1 MGRRRRPL
9 RHPPTFMGRAL
20 ILVVDPG
27 DTTGYALFD
36 VNGHFIAKDQGNF
49 DGVLSVLADIGQKNL
64 LTRIVVEDY
73 RLRAGKQAQQ
83 TGSRFQAVQVIGA
96 LKYHAYLHNIGFELA
111 TIQAKTLGSMYSGVK
126 PPSDH
131 KKSHEID
138 AYNIGIYW
146 LVTHD
151 IIDAPALKDL

>member
-1 MGRRRRPL
+1 M
-9 RHPPTFMGRAL
+9 

-27 DTTGYALFD
+27 DTTGYAMFD
-36 VNGHFIAKDQGNF
+36 REGGLIEKGQADLDKFF
-49 DGVLSVLADIGQKNL
+49 EVLITHSFTKF
-64 LTRIVVEDY
+64 VVEDY
-73 RLRAGKQAQQ
+73 RLRKGKQAQQ

-96 LKYHAYLHNIGFELA
+96 LKYAAYLDEVDFELVDV
-111 TIQAKTLGSMYSGVK
+111 QAKTLGSMYSGVK

-146 LVTHD
+146 FVKNGV
-151 IIDAPALKDL
+151 IYPPAMDTL

>member
-1 MGRRRRPL
+1 M
-9 RHPPTFMGRAL
+9 

-27 DTTGYALFD
+27 DTTGYALFEED
-36 VNGHFIAKDQGNF
+36 GELHLKGQADFDKFLDFLLNNNF
-49 DGVLSVLADIGQKNL
+49 DS
-64 LTRIVVEDY
+64 IVVEDY
-73 RLRAGKQAQQ
+73 RLRKGKQAQQ

-96 LKYHAYLHNIGFELA
+96 LKNVARQEQIPFELA
-111 TIQAKTLGSMYSGVK
+111 SVQAKTLGSMYSGVK

-146 LVTHD
+146 LVD
-151 IIDAPALKDL
+151 NKIIEPPALKDI

>member
-1 MGRRRRPL
+1 M
-9 RHPPTFMGRAL
+9 

-27 DTTGYALFD
+27 DTTGFASFYEDGTEYSRWQSDFEGLLDFL
-36 VNGHFIAKDQGNF
+36 VSSYPIAID
-49 DGVLSVLADIGQKNL
+49 LS
-64 LTRIVVEDY
+64 RIIVEDY

-96 LKYHAYLHNIGFELA
+96 LKYHARLHNVQFELA
-111 TIQAKTLGSMYSGVK
+111 NVQAKTLGSMYSGVK

-131 KKSHEID
+131 KKSHEVD

-146 LVTHD
+146 LVTNK
-151 IIDAPALKDL
+151 IIEPPALKDI

>member
-1 MGRRRRPL
+1 V
-9 RHPPTFMGRAL
+9 

-27 DTTGYALFD
+27 DTTGYAMFQDDGTLFEK
-36 VNGHFIAKDQGNF
+36 GQ
-49 DGVLSVLADIGQKNL
+49 ADFQKFLEILYNSICS
-64 LTRIVVEDY
+64 RIVVEDY

-96 LKYHAYLHNIGFELA
+96 LKYHAYLHDVQFELA
-111 TIQAKTLGSMYSGVK
+111 NVQAKTLGSMYSGVK

-146 LVTHD
+146 LVD
-151 IIDAPALKDL
+151 NQIIEPPSLKDL

>member
-1 MGRRRRPL
+1 M
-9 RHPPTFMGRAL
+9 

-36 VNGHFIAKDQGNF
+36 ETGELYLKGQADF
-49 DGVLSVLADIGQKNL
+49 DKFLDFLLKNSFDS
-64 LTRIVVEDY
+64 IVVEDY
-73 RLRAGKQAQQ
+73 RLRKGKQAQQ

-96 LKYHAYLHNIGFELA
+96 LKYIARQEEIPFELA
-111 TIQAKTLGSMYSGVK
+111 SVQAKTLGSMYSGVK

-146 LVTHD
+146 LVD
-151 IIDAPALKDL
+151 NKIIEPPALKDI

>member
-1 MGRRRRPL
+1 M
-9 RHPPTFMGRAL
+9 

-27 DTTGYALFD
+27 DTTGIAIFD
-36 VNGHFIAKDQGNF
+36 EGKLVQRSQMNWDTF
-49 DGVLSVLADIGQKNL
+49 LEY
-64 LTRIVVEDY
+64 LTEVWTRMTTIVVEDY
-73 RLRAGKQAQQ
+73 RLRKGKQAQQ

-96 LKYHAYLHNIGFELA
+96 LKYHCKIHNAEFKLVDV
-111 TIQAKTLGSMYSGVK
+111 QAKTLGALYSGVK

-146 LVTHD
+146 LVKEN
-151 IIDAPALKDL
+151 IIEPPSLRDL

>member
-1 MGRRRRPL
+1 M
-9 RHPPTFMGRAL
+9 

-27 DTTGYALFD
+27 DTTGYALFEED
-36 VNGHFIAKDQGNF
+36 GELYLKGQADF
-49 DGVLSVLADIGQKNL
+49 DKFLDFLLKNSFDS
-64 LTRIVVEDY
+64 IVVEDY
-73 RLRAGKQAQQ
+73 RLRKGKQAQQ

-96 LKYHAYLHNIGFELA
+96 LKYIARQEEIPFELVSV
-111 TIQAKTLGSMYSGVK
+111 QAKTLGSMYSGVK

-146 LVTHD
+146 LVD
-151 IIDAPALKDL
+151 NKIIEPPALKDI

>member
-1 MGRRRRPL
+1 M
-9 RHPPTFMGRAL
+9 

-27 DTTGYALFD
+27 DTTGFALFRD
-36 VNGHFIAKDQGNF
+36 NGIFIAKDQANF
-49 DGVLSVLADIGQKNL
+49 EDMLQILHDTRHIE
-64 LTRIVVEDY
+64 RIVVEDY

-96 LKYHAYLHNIGFELA
+96 LKYHAFLHDVQFELA
-111 TIQAKTLGSMYSGVK
+111 SVQAKTLGSMYSGVK

-146 LVTHD
+146 LVSQG

>member
-1 MGRRRRPL
+1 M
-9 RHPPTFMGRAL
+9 

-27 DTTGYALFD
+27 DTTGFASFYEDGREFSRWQSD
-36 VNGHFIAKDQGNF
+36 F
-49 DGVLSVLADIGQKNL
+49 DGVLHFLASRPPIATDL
-64 LTRIVVEDY
+64 SRIIVEDY

-96 LKYHAYLHNIGFELA
+96 LKYHAKLLNVQFELVSV
-111 TIQAKTLGSMYSGVK
+111 QAKTLGSMYSGVK

-146 LVTHD
+146 LVD
-151 IIDAPALKDL
+151 NKIIEPPALKDI

>member
-1 MGRRRRPL
+1 MEPADWIEDL
-9 RHPPTFMGRAL
+9 DAVET

-27 DTTGYALFD
+27 DTTGYAKFYR
-36 VNGHFIAKDQGNF
+36 NGSLLDKGQANF
-49 DGVLSVLADIGQKNL
+49 DDMMRLLALGGAGYSHI
-64 LTRIVVEDY
+64 IVEDY
-73 RLRAGKQAQQ
+73 RLRGGKQAQQ

-96 LKYHAYLHNIGFELA
+96 LKYHALLHGVQFELA
-111 TIQAKTLGSMYSGVK
+111 NVQAKTLGSMYSGVK

-146 LVTHD
+146 LVSKG

>member
-1 MGRRRRPL
+1 M
-9 RHPPTFMGRAL
+9 

-27 DTTGYALFD
+27 DTTGFALFRE
-36 VNGHFIAKDQGNF
+36 NGECLWKGQEDFE
-49 DGVLSVLADIGQKNL
+49 GVLNL
-64 LTRIVVEDY
+64 LAGDTDIAVIATRIVVEDY
-73 RLRAGKQAQQ
+73 RLRGGKQAQQ

-96 LKYHAYLHNIGFELA
+96 LKYHARLKGIPLELA
-111 TIQAKTLGSMYSGVK
+111 TVQAKTLGSMYSGVK

-146 LVTHD
+146 LVSKG

>member
-1 MGRRRRPL
+1 M
-9 RHPPTFMGRAL
+9 

-27 DTTGYALFD
+27 DTTGCAFFEDDGTFLSRGQVTLEELFE
-36 VNGHFIAKDQGNF
+36 VLTTNTFHKFI
-49 DGVLSVLADIGQKNL
+49 
-64 LTRIVVEDY
+64 VEDY
-73 RLRAGKQAQQ
+73 RLRKGKQAQQ

-96 LKYHAYLHNIGFELA
+96 LKYAAYLDEVDFELVDV
-111 TIQAKTLGSMYSGVK
+111 QAKTLGAMYSGVK

-146 LVTHD
+146 LVKNGV
-151 IIDAPALKDL
+151 IDAPALKDL

>member
-1 MGRRRRPL
+1 M
-9 RHPPTFMGRAL
+9 

-27 DTTGYALFD
+27 DTTGLALF
-36 VNGHFIAKDQGNF
+36 NEAGECIWKDQEDF
-49 DGVLSVLADIGQKNL
+49 DGVLELLIGDTDIKAITSQIL
-64 LTRIVVEDY
+64 VEDY
-73 RLRAGKQAQQ
+73 RLRKGKQAQQ

-96 LKYHAYLHNIGFELA
+96 LKYHAHLHGIEFGLVDV
-111 TIQAKTLGSMYSGVK
+111 QAKTLGSMYSGVK

-146 LVTHD
+146 LVKNGV
-151 IIDAPALKDL
+151 IDAPALKDL

>member
-1 MGRRRRPL
+1 M
-9 RHPPTFMGRAL
+9 

-27 DTTGYALFD
+27 DTTGFASFYD
-36 VNGHFIAKDQGNF
+36 NGDEYSRWQDNF
-49 DGVLSVLADIGQKNL
+49 DGVLELLVNMTPLATDI
-64 LTRIVVEDY
+64 THIIVEDY
-73 RLRAGKQAQQ
+73 RLRGGKQAQQ

-96 LKYHAYLHNIGFELA
+96 LKYHAKRVGAKFELA
-111 TIQAKTLGSMYSGVK
+111 SVQAKTLGAMYSGVK

-146 LVTHD
+146 LVSNGV
-151 IIDAPALKDL
+151 IDAPALKDL

>member
-1 MGRRRRPL
+1 M
-9 RHPPTFMGRAL
+9 

-27 DTTGYALFD
+27 DTTGIATFD
-36 VNGHFIAKDQGNF
+36 ADGSLVGKDQVDFNG
-49 DGVLSVLADIGQKNL
+49 L
-64 LTRIVVEDY
+64 LGMLLNSTHLKHIVVEDY

-96 LKYHAYLHNIGFELA
+96 LKYHAFLHNVQFELA
-111 TIQAKTLGSMYSGVK
+111 NVQAKTLGSMYSGVK

-131 KKSHEID
+131 KLSHEID

-146 LVTHD
+146 LVSNR
-151 IIDAPALKDL
+151 IIEPPSLKDL

>member
-1 MGRRRRPL
+1 M
-9 RHPPTFMGRAL
+9 

-27 DTTGYALFD
+27 DTTGYAMFQDDGTLFEK
-36 VNGHFIAKDQGNF
+36 GQ
-49 DGVLSVLADIGQKNL
+49 ADFQKFLEILYNSICS
-64 LTRIVVEDY
+64 RIVVEDY

-96 LKYHAYLHNIGFELA
+96 LKYHAYLHDVQFELA
-111 TIQAKTLGSMYSGVK
+111 NVQAKTLGSMYSGVK

-146 LVTHD
+146 LVD
-151 IIDAPALKDL
+151 NQIIEPPSLKDL

>member
-1 MGRRRRPL
+1 V
-9 RHPPTFMGRAL
+9 

-27 DTTGYALFD
+27 DTTGYAIFKSNGELFEKGQAD
-36 VNGHFIAKDQGNF
+36 FSKF
-49 DGVLSVLADIGQKNL
+49 LEVLYNSVCS
-64 LTRIVVEDY
+64 RIIVEDY

-96 LKYHAYLHNIGFELA
+96 LKYHAYIDDVQFELA
-111 TIQAKTLGSMYSGVK
+111 SVQAKTLGSMYSGVK

-146 LVTHD
+146 LVD
-151 IIDAPALKDL
+151 NKIIEPPALKDI

>member
-1 MGRRRRPL
+1 MEPADWIED
-9 RHPPTFMGRAL
+9 MDEQDL

-27 DTTGYALFD
+27 DTSGYALFTYD
-36 VNGHFIAKDQGNF
+36 GELYVKNQGDF
-49 DGVLSVLADIGQKNL
+49 LHVMEMLQKTL
-64 LTRIVVEDY
+64 HIKRIVVEDY
-73 RLRAGKQAQQ
+73 RLRKGKQAQQ

-96 LKYHAYLHNIGFELA
+96 LKYYAFLHTIPLDLA
-111 TIQAKTLGSMYSGVK
+111 NVQAKTLGSMYSGVK

-146 LVTHD
+146 LVAND
-151 IIDAPALKDL
+151 IIYPPTLKDI

>member
-1 MGRRRRPL
+1 M
-9 RHPPTFMGRAL
+9 
-20 ILVVDPG
+20 ILFVDPG
-27 DTTGYALFD
+27 DTTGFALFHD
-36 VNGHFIAKDQGNF
+36 NGIFIGKDQANF
-49 DGVLSVLADIGQKNL
+49 EDMLQILHDTRHIE
-64 LTRIVVEDY
+64 RIVVEDY
-73 RLRAGKQAQQ
+73 RLRGGKQAQQ

-96 LKYHAYLHNIGFELA
+96 LKYHAFLHDVQFELA
-111 TIQAKTLGSMYSGVK
+111 TVQAKTLGSMYSGIK

-146 LVTHD
+146 LVSQG

>member
-1 MGRRRRPL
+1 M
-9 RHPPTFMGRAL
+9 

-27 DTTGYALFD
+27 DTTGYAFFEEDGQLESKGQADFD
-36 VNGHFIAKDQGNF
+36 TFLGILLAKGYE
-49 DGVLSVLADIGQKNL
+49 
-64 LTRIVVEDY
+64 RIVVEDY

-96 LKYHAYLHNIGFELA
+96 LKLMAKWDSIPFELVNV
-111 TIQAKTLGSMYSGVK
+111 QAKTLGSMYSGVK

-146 LVTHD
+146 LVAND
-151 IIDAPALKDL
+151 IIYPPTLKDI

>member
-1 MGRRRRPL
+1 M
-9 RHPPTFMGRAL
+9 

-27 DTTGYALFD
+27 DTTGIAVFTPYGD
-36 VNGHFIAKDQGNF
+36 FIEKLQVDFEGF
-49 DGVLSVLADIGQKNL
+49 MKFTPKYVV
-64 LTRIVVEDY
+64 THVVVEDY

-96 LKYHAYLHNIGFELA
+96 LKYYAFLHDVPFELVNV
-111 TIQAKTLGSMYSGVK
+111 QAKTLGSMYSGVK

-146 LVTHD
+146 LVAND
-151 IIDAPALKDL
+151 IIYPPTLKDI

>member
-1 MGRRRRPL
+1 M
-9 RHPPTFMGRAL
+9 

-27 DTTGYALFD
+27 DTTGLASFHD
-36 VNGHFIAKDQGNF
+36 NGEEFSRWQADF
-49 DGVLSVLADIGQKNL
+49 DGVLKFLATKAPIATD
-64 LTRIVVEDY
+64 LTHIIVEDY

-96 LKYHAYLHNIGFELA
+96 LKYHAYLHNIEFELA
-111 TIQAKTLGSMYSGVK
+111 TVQAKTLGSMYSGVK

-146 LVTHD
+146 LVD
-151 IIDAPALKDL
+151 NKIIEPPALKDL

>member
-1 MGRRRRPL
+1 M
-9 RHPPTFMGRAL
+9 

-27 DTTGYALFD
+27 DTTGYALFTD
-36 VNGHFIAKDQGNF
+36 EGELKEKGQANLDGFMHFITNNSF
-49 DGVLSVLADIGQKNL
+49 D
-64 LTRIVVEDY
+64 RIVVEDY

-83 TGSRFQAVQVIGA
+83 TGSRFQAVQVIGI
-96 LKYHAYLHNIGFELA
+96 LKYVAWLEEMPFELA
-111 TIQAKTLGSMYSGVK
+111 TVQAKTLGSMYSGVK

-146 LVTHD
+146 LVD
-151 IIDAPALKDL
+151 NNIIEPPSLKQL